1 MIRVCDIS
9 VSKGRQLIVKG
20 GSFLIRPGKITVL
33 LGMNGAGKSTLLD
46 AVTGQSGYSRGSI
59 SWDNAPLETLSVEEL
74 ACRRAVLGQQV
85 QVPFSIPVRD
95 LVEMGGY
102 VSGKSLT
109 RVDLRKII
117 ETALDHAGMSAFGD
131 RDFTTLSGGEQ
142 RRVLLAKCMVQL
154 NACRRTGIN
163 RYLFLDEPTAN
174 LDLHHQFKLA
184 GLVKEIAAGQQIGVF
199 AVLHDV
205 NLAAQFADEILLMK
219 AGELV
224 GAGSPEEVLT
234 RDNLM
239 ETLGIRS
246 IIHKHPVFGCPQIT
260 ALPI

>member
-1 MIRVCDIS
+1 MIRVSDIS
-9 VSKGRQLIVKG
+9 VRKGRQLIVRSG
-20 GSFLIRPGKITVL
+20 TFQIRPGKITVL

-46 AVTGQSGYSRGSI
+46 AITGQSGFSGGNVDWDGRPLQGFSI
-59 SWDNAPLETLSVEEL
+59 EEL
-74 ACRRAVLGQQV
+74 ACRRAVLGQQI
-85 QVPFSIPVRD
+85 QVPFSVPVQD

-102 VSGKSLT
+102 VSGKSLSGA
-109 RVDLRKII
+109 DLRKAIQAAMERI
-117 ETALDHAGMSAFGD
+117 GMSAFTD

-142 RRVLLAKCMVQL
+142 RRVLLAKCLVQL
-154 NACRRTGIN
+154 NACRRTDIN

-205 NLAAQFADEILLMK
+205 NLASQFADEILLMK

-224 GAGSPEEVLT
+224 GAGSPEEILT
-234 RDNLM
+234 RENLL